1 MPEKECWTIVLSE
14 LEHVLSKANFQTWF
28 TGTGFYK
35 YDNGEVQIAVP
46 NDFVK
51 EWIED
56 KYKLQI
62 LEIVRNNFSSIRSV
76 VYTIKQLP
84 KNEQVQAKTPLYERI
99 IQNLPFEV
107 REDGL
112 NPKYTFDNFIIGDF
126 NELAHAASQATVKKP
141 ATYNPLFIYGN
152 TGLGKTH
159 LLQATGNAL
168 RDKFPNKKL
177 FFTSLER
184 FYNDYVSSVQ
194 QNKQNIF
201 RDKYRKYDVIIMD
214 DIQFVSG
221 KEKTQ
226 EELFHL
232 FNHMHD
238 TGRQIIF
245 SSDKHPNFIS
255 GLEERLK
262 GRFVMGMTIDI
273 NNPEYE
279 ARLQIL
285 QEKTKE
291 YKNLI
296 DGTVLNFIA
305 ENVSGSIR
313 ELEGVVNL
321 ILCHCDLKKQPIHI
335 TETKQL
341 LRNHINSE
349 KSNKKPEDI
358 ISIISKYYNINPILM
373 SGKTRRQDIV
383 YPRQITIYILREVF
397 NISYQLI
404 GEKLGGRD
412 HTTIMHSYEKIK
424 VERKNKPNMH
434 KEIED
439 IKQIIS

>member
-14 LEHVLSKANFQTWF
+14 LEHILSKANFQTWF